1 MKKTLL
7 ITALSLIGIFS
18 SNAQDKGDFELG
30 FGVGLNIS
38 NVSTIDNQ
46 DNASS
51 LISFNAGASGEYYF
65 SDRWGVKAKLIYDRK
80 GWSDGFITDENM
92 ISLTTDFKV
101 DYVTLPIMAN
111 WHFGKN
117 RNWYLNFGPY
127 VGFLVKAED
136 SELGIDFKD
145 GFKSNDFGLA
155 YGIGY
160 KFEINESIKLY
171 VEYDGQAGLTD
182 IFEENEGST
191 IRNGRS
197 SFNVGLLYSL

>member
-1 MKKTLL
+1 M
-7 ITALSLIGIFS
+7 S
-18 SNAQDKGDFELG
+18 
-30 FGVGLNIS
+30 
-38 NVSTIDNQ
+38 
-46 DNASS
+46 
-51 LISFNAGASGEYYF
+51 
-65 SDRWGVKAKLIYDRK
+65 
-80 GWSDGFITDENM
+80 
-92 ISLTTDFKV
+92 
-101 DYVTLPIMAN
+101 
-111 WHFGKN
+111 H
-117 RNWYLNFGPY
+117 

-160 KFEINESIKLY
+160 KFEINENIKLY